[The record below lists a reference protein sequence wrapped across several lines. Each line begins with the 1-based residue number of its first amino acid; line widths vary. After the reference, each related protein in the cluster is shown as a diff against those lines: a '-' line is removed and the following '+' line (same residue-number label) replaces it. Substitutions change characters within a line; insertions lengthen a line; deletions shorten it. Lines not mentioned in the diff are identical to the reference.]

1 MTARRTRRLY
11 AAIATAGVLLAAA
24 ACSSGGTAT
33 STSSAAGS
41 AAATPSG
48 SGAAAAAASYLT
60 PPTALPVTTPVSKP
74 IPTGLKITFVQGGY
88 PEAITVL
95 AGLKAAAATLGWS
108 VQSMTYD
115 PTNPATIT
123 SSIQSAIA
131 EKPAAIILDGLLT
144 AQFAKEIQPAA
155 AAHIPLIPAAAP
167 DEAQAGIYPVQ
178 LSQVENAYDG
188 KIVAATLA
196 ADAARAGTTAHVLQ
210 LTVPAAASVL
220 DPEDA
225 GVKSELAAICSSC
238 TRDLLSLNLADV
250 YNGRYTQQVVSYL
263 QRHPQINYIVSDSG
277 QLGDGLP
284 AALAQAGIT
293 NVKIYGMSATN
304 VQIKELQSGQPGAW
318 AVQPY
323 QAIGWMI
330 ADQIA
335 RVTVGDPTDAWDNE
349 HLAYVVTSANAKSVN
364 PNDPEFPAGY
374 EAQFS
379 KLWGK

>member
-1 MTARRTRRLY
+1 
-11 AAIATAGVLLAAA
+11 V
-24 ACSSGGTAT
+24 
-33 STSSAAGS
+33 
-41 AAATPSG
+41 AAAT
-48 SGAAAAAASYLT
+48 AANYLT

-74 IPTGLKITFVQGGY
+74 IPTGLKVAFVQGGY
-88 PEAITVL
+88 PEALTVL
-95 AGLKAAAATLGWS
+95 TGLKAAAATLGWS
-108 VQSMTYD
+108 VQSITYD

-144 AQFAKEIQPAA
+144 AQFATEIQPAA
-155 AAHIPLIPAAAP
+155 AAHIPLIPAATS
-167 DEAQAGIYPVQ
+167 DSAQAGIYPVQ
-178 LSQVENAYDG
+178 LSQVENAYAG

-196 ADAARAGTTAHVLQ
+196 ADAAKTGKTAHVLQ

-225 GVKSELAAICSSC
+225 GVKSELAALCSSC
-238 TRDLLSLNLADV
+238 TRDLLDLNLADV
-250 YNGRYTQQVVSYL
+250 YNGKYTQQVVSYL

-304 VQIKELQSGQPGAW
+304 VQINELKAGQPGAW

-335 RVTVGDPTDAWDNE
+335 RVKVGDPTDLWDNE
-349 HLAYVVTSANAKSVN
+349 HMAYMVTSANVNGVN

-374 EAQFS
+374 QAQFK